1 MPKAAAC
8 PICGDSIHEGMLKSV
23 RYLDAE
29 TMVKGSQ
36 GDDDGII
43 DKDSDHEPTMDEAKT
58 IDAEPEAPR
67 GQHKIHMRLLQ
78 RPQMTSMAFPPTPT
92 WPSDAIPPV
101 SAPWYFLPD
110 VLTYAHFML
119 ATPEYM
125 MDELKR
131 ELKELQGEYDLLKG
145 DELGRSFVLAAKAK
159 IERQMEKVKGE
170 LMTDGV
176 YSAIGE
182 AREAWGD
189 AVGGAKRERERQRE
203 RERKAEEQA
212 KKAQEAKEAAEVPI
226 EMLDTT
232 RGYQYA
238 GPTVHVPPNMPL
250 EPNPMPPK
258 KNKRRPKTATPSIPS
273 TPTSSGSYY
282 FYQSSLGAPV
292 FLSPLDSRIL
302 LVEFGSY
309 SNVPPEISFTTT
321 GYDSATVT
329 DDLRRRIKYLSHLPV
344 GTEVVFVEADL
355 SHIVK
360 PETLEPFQTALRARR
375 QKRRDRVR
383 REDRMKR
390 RAEEAEKA
398 RNPEQRVVPSATT
411 ESTDHEL
418 ALALAQSLETGESFP
433 LPSEPPAPAPAPA
446 AQPQQ
451 NGSSFS
457 WALQHRT
464 ASSVPR
470 REQVDEAWG
479 GAIDAALAAEPKKG
493 KKGKKGQ
500 KLVLGGGGRQA

>member
-1 MPKAAAC
+1 
-8 PICGDSIHEGMLKSV
+8 MLKSV

-36 GDDDGII
+36 GDDDGLIE
-43 DKDSDHEPTMDEAKT
+43 KDSDHEPTMDEAKT

-67 GQHKIHMRLLQ
+67 GQHRIHMRLLQ

-145 DELGRSFVLAAKAK
+145 DELGRSFVLAARAK

-182 AREAWGD
+182 AREAWGE

-203 RERKAEEQA
+203 RERKAEEQT

-226 EMLDTT
+226 EFLDTS

-238 GPTVHVPPNMPL
+238 GPTVHVPPNIKV

-302 LVEFGSY
+302 LAEFGSY
-309 SNVPPEISFTTT
+309 ANVPSEISFTTT

-329 DDLRRRIKYLSHLPV
+329 EDLRRRIKYLSHLPV

-398 RNPEQRVVPSATT
+398 RNPEQRIVPSAAPDANI
-411 ESTDHEL
+411 DHEL
-418 ALALAQSLETGESFP
+418 AMALARSLEAGSPESASAFP
-433 LPSEPPAPAPAPA
+433 LPSTGPPDTPAPA
-446 AQPQQ
+446 QQ
-451 NGSSFS
+451 QQQQQQSNGSSFS

-464 ASSVPR
+464 TSSVPR
-470 REQVDEAWG
+470 REHVDEAWG
-479 GAIDAALAAEPKKG
+479 GAIDAALAGTEAAAPRKG